1 VRRRLFTTAAA
12 LSLLLLLTTAT
23 LWVWS
28 YSEPSWPI
36 RPAAAA
42 TSGVSTHRELILS
55 RGSLVVSTLERHAP
69 TPPLNPGYVYG
80 IENGGWRAMGLRWE
94 DHRVTL
100 QRLRDGKTVAPLN
113 RTRIFSLWLG
123 LPLLASAVLPT
134 WWLVRHR
141 KLRRE
146 SRKGTCHICGYDLRA
161 SQDRCPECGTPI
173 PPPPS

>member
-1 VRRRLFTTAAA
+1 VRRRPLFTLAAA

-36 RPAAAA
+36 SPN
-42 TSGVSTHRELILS
+42 TPSPGVSTHRELILS
-55 RGSLVVSTLERHAP
+55 RGFLVISTLEKYAP

-80 IENGGWRAMGLRWE
+80 IENGGWRAMAVRWE
-94 DHRVTL
+94 DYRVTL
-100 QRLRDGKTVAPLN
+100 LRLQDRKTVAPLN
-113 RTRIFSLWLG
+113 HTRIFSLWLG
-123 LPLLASAVLPT
+123 LPLLTWAVLPA
-134 WWLVRHR
+134 WWLIRHR

-146 SRKGTCHICGYDLRA
+146 SRKGTCRVCGYDLRA
-161 SQDRCPECGTPI
+161 TPDRCPECGTPI